1 MMELITVKEQ
11 AKYVRAKYVR
21 ARNREE
27 NKKYDNLVI
36 FLNLLIKNIT
46 NKKLKQHN
54 KILKIIIQFI

>member
-11 AKYVRAKYVR
+11 AKYKR

-36 FLNLLIKNIT
+36 FLNLLHVIKNIT

-54 KILKIIIQFI
+54 